1 MRIHSPALCLVAF
14 CLLSAAGRPSPATAE
29 QTAPQVLRDLF
40 WVWDTP
46 GRATPGEHTAATF
59 AQATGAQ
66 KATILGT
73 PNIVMAGSGLPSD
86 EQQADAWT
94 GAVRHC
100 PRIIWEICPDGTDN
114 GEVKPPFVYEKR
126 IALID
131 KLAAKYP
138 RIEGVL
144 LDDMSSVGINHGFAP
159 EHVKN
164 IRAMLDEKCPD
175 LKIWGVLYSMN
186 FGRDGVVPIVQETD
200 VINLWVWHA
209 KDIVNLEEYV
219 AHCEKTFPG
228 KSIVLGLYL
237 RDYGDGKP
245 MTKENMHL
253 QCETARKLAH
263 EGRIKGIVFLTI
275 DNDED
280 IVRWTADWI
289 NRVGD
294 EPIGSPARTERTGT
308 PAATAAVRLV
318 SETTKSNGSE
328 PFTLKIGD
336 GSD

>member
-1 MRIHSPALCLVAF
+1 MKRRLFIIHTGLV
-14 CLLSAAGRPSPATAE
+14 CLLIGLAACPARAAE
-29 QTAPQVLRDLF
+29 RTAPKVLRDLF

-46 GRATPGEHTAATF
+46 RRSTPGEHTAATF
-59 AQATGAQ
+59 AQATGAE
-66 KATILGT
+66 KAKLLGT
-73 PNIVMAGSGLPSD
+73 PNIVMAGAGLPSD

-94 GAVRHC
+94 GAVSHC

-126 IALID
+126 IALIG

-138 RIEGVL
+138 QIEGVL

-164 IRAMLDEKCPD
+164 IRAMLDDKCPAV
-175 LKIWGVLYSMN
+175 KIWGVLYTMN
-186 FGRDGVVPIVQETD
+186 FERDGVVPIVQETD

-209 KDIVNLEEYV
+209 KDLVNLEEYV
-219 AHCEKTFPG
+219 AHCEKTFPD
-228 KSIVLGLYL
+228 KPIVLGLYL

-245 MTKENMHL
+245 MTKENMEL

-275 DNDED
+275 DNDEE

-289 NRVGD
+289 ERVGD
-294 EPIGSPARTERTGT
+294 ERIGAPANIERTAT
-308 PAATAAVRLV
+308 PAAGASIRLV
-318 SETTKSNGSE
+318 SETAESTRPE
-328 PFTLKIGD
+328 PIDVSAKKE
-336 GSD
+336 